1 MAESRQYGTWQVS
14 LLQSS
19 VHIKYNIELFLP
31 SGTTWLQEITYLVC
45 NDADTSKANQGFL
58 YDRFLFIEATLSRT
72 GPDGQNVPQFDYVLS
87 MPSPRLIKTHLPLRF
102 FERSLRQSGA
112 KVLVPIRNPKDLLVS
127 HFHFAKL
134 LPEPVTF
141 HGTWD
146 EYFQDLFVKKQLLY
160 EDYFDFYE
168 AWWRYKTENPS

>member
-1 MAESRQYGTWQVS
+1 MLDSGTPPGQYHFLESSICTKWYIELS
-14 LLQSS
+14 LL
-19 VHIKYNIELFLP
+19 

-58 YDRFLFIEATLSRT
+58 YDRFPYLEASLSRT
-72 GPDGQNVPQFDYVLS
+72 GPDGQNVPQLDYVLS
-87 MPSPRLIKTHLPLRF
+87 MTSPRLIKTHLPLRF
-102 FERSLRQSGA
+102 FECSLRQSGA

-141 HGTWD
+141 YRTWD

-168 AWWRYKTENPS
+168 A